1 MSSNQRNQIELIPF
15 EKFDLT
21 ARNAYKRRLVS
32 RIKESLESLDH
43 LSSDDDTS
51 SIDHDAAIAQKM
63 LKLTINPQMQ

>member
-15 EKFDLT
+15 EQFDLS

-32 RIKESLESLDH
+32 KIKESLDSLDCP
-43 LSSDDDTS
+43 SSDEEAS
-51 SIDHDAAIAQKM
+51 SIDQDAAIAKKM